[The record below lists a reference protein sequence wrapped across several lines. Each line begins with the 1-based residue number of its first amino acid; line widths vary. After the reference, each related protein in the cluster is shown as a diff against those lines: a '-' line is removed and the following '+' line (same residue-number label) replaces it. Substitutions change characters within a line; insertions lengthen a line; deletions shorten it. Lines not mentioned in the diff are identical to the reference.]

1 MKLRFAFIA
10 MLWTVAGTAACRD
23 PLELQA
29 DRQTAIDT
37 LSVFALSGTP
47 PGFPNALTI
56 TGRQTVP
63 VSGFGA
69 FDVAFDIDGSGQ
81 VLVHAARR
89 IVSTGGFAPQV
100 GLQKVGGTFES
111 VLMAPETGYK
121 VDSTLV
127 VVTGD
132 VVVLEAVHNAQ
143 GDLCTFAISP
153 YVYAKIVIDT
163 IFPGNRT
170 IKFRLGTD
178 LNCGFRSFAPGI
190 PTS

>member
-1 MKLRFAFIA
+1 MKLRFAFVA
-10 MLWTVAGTAACRD
+10 MLLTVAGTAACRD
-23 PLELQA
+23 PLELEA
-29 DRQTAIDT
+29 RRETAVDT

-63 VSGFGA
+63 VTGFGA
-69 FDVAFDIDGSGQ
+69 FDVAFDIDASDR
-81 VLVHAARR
+81 VLVHSARR
-89 IVSTGGFAPQV
+89 VVRTGGLAQQV
-100 GLQKVGGTFES
+100 GLQIVPGTFES

-121 VDSTLV
+121 VDSSLV
-127 VVTGD
+127 VVPGD
-132 VVVLEAVHNAQ
+132 VIVLEAVHNAQ

-153 YVYAKIVIDT
+153 YVYARIVVDS
-163 IFPGNRT
+163 IFLGNRT